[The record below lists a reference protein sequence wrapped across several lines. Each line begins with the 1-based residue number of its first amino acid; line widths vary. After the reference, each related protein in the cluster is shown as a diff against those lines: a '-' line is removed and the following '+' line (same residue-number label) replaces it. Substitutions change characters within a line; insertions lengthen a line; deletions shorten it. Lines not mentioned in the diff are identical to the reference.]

1 MKDRNDLIEEDL
13 LRENIRKI
21 ITKIHTKR
29 KEKELNEEEVLRGVI
44 SRLL

>member
-21 ITKIHTKR
+21 ITKIQTKR
-29 KEKELNEEEVLRGVI
+29 EEKELNEEDGNAEVQLI
-44 SRLL
+44 